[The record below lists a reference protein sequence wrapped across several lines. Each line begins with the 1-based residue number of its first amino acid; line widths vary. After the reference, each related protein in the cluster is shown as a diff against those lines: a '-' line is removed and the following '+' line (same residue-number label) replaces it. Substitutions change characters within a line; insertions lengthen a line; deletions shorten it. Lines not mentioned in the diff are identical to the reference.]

1 MSEKG
6 RIALIFG
13 AVAVVLGGGLY
24 YFFKIHQPK
33 QQQAAAQTEV
43 VAWEQRWDEART
55 CLLGKQPVSSRAGE
69 SLAVR
74 EMQPDPWERKA
85 CTKLIG
91 KLSRG
96 VADDTGLMKIEHAW
110 MTIDRAAS
118 KVANAFATHVDP
130 FGESVESRG
139 KESPLPAAL
148 EELDAAH
155 ADLRK
160 ASGMEPPAIAQ
171 LPPLPAAEVLVLKD
185 GAAPV
190 TSLDSWVLPSAGGLF
205 VHGSTKD
212 GSVQIVHA
220 PGQAPKVLKV
230 PGGALRAVP
239 DLAWGATGLYSEVAI
254 APIDDRGAFGTTTSL
269 AVPEGAR
276 VYGVVGSFTAGL
288 VAYGAGV
295 HLTIARSAGGPFTAD
310 KPVEMERSA
319 VAIDPAGRL
328 LVAWNDLAKDDD
340 RAVSA
345 QLRGFLSKGD
355 VAPKIVDLGTGY
367 AGSACLT
374 TTHGWVG
381 DSTQVIS
388 FDDTAAVPHVL
399 PQHELLGCTR
409 DTALLHKLASSH
421 FVACKDTCRIVDL
434 TNLKSTHVAT
444 VAGDKVQAI
453 RARGKV
459 IGVWRETAAPVFYA
473 ADVEI
478 TPMMATSDG
487 KVIDILGTTTEGV
500 VIARVP
506 VR

>member
-6 RIALIFG
+6 RVGLIFG
-13 AVAVVLGGGLY
+13 AVAVVLGGGLF

-33 QQQAAAQTEV
+33 QQRAAAQTEI
-43 VAWEQRWDEART
+43 VAWEQRWDDARA

-74 EMQPDPWERKA
+74 EMQPDPWERKT

-96 VADDTGLMKIEHAW
+96 VADDTGLMSIEHAW
-110 MTIDRAAS
+110 MTIDRAAG

-130 FGESVESRG
+130 FGEAAVSRG

-160 ASGMEPPAIAQ
+160 AAGMDPPAVAK
-171 LPPLPAAEVLVLKD
+171 LPPLPAAEVISLKD

-190 TSLDSWVLPSAGGLF
+190 KSIDSWVLPSAGGLF
-205 VHGSTKD
+205 AHGSTKD

-254 APIDDRGAFGTTTSL
+254 APIDDRGAFGAITSL
-269 AVPEGAR
+269 PVPEGAR
-276 VYGVVGSFTAGL
+276 VYGAVGSFAAGL

-295 HLTIARSAGGPFTAD
+295 QLTIARATGGPFTVD
-310 KPVEMERSA
+310 KPIEMERSA

-328 LVAWNDLAKDDD
+328 LVAWNGLSKEDDQT
-340 RAVSA
+340 VSA
-345 QLRGFLSKGD
+345 QLRGFVSKGD
-355 VAPKIVDLGTGY
+355 VAPKIVEIGTGY

-381 DSTQVIS
+381 DSTQAIS

-421 FVACKDTCRIVDL
+421 YVACKDTCRIVDL

-453 RARGKV
+453 RARGEV
-459 IGVWRETAAPVFYA
+459 IGIWREAAAPVFYA
-473 ADVEI
+473 TDVEV

-500 VIARVP
+500 VIVRVP